1 VAFHVTIEE
10 YAAQMYYPYAGPGIG
25 ESLWN
30 ALSNTCPN
38 LKKVSI
44 DLTGCGNE
52 YAFVM
57 TLARIPLL
65 AMYGYKAENFS
76 SDCRQSKDDQN

>member
-1 VAFHVTIEE
+1 
-10 YAAQMYYPYAGPGIG
+10 MYYPYAGPGIG

-30 ALSNTCPN
+30 ALSNSCPN

-44 DLTGCGNE
+44 DLTGSE

-57 TLARIPLL
+57 TRARIPLP
-65 AMYGYKAENFS
+65 AMYG
-76 SDCRQSKDDQN
+76 